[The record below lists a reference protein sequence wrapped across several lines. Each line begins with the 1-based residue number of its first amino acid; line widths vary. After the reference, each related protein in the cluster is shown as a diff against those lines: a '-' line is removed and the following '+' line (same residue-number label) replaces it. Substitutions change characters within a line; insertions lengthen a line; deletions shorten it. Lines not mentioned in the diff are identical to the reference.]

1 MIARATALL
10 EAIFGDA
17 FRSGFAVRLWDGTTL
32 PSTTDRRDFVLLVNT
47 PGALRSAFSPPL
59 DRNAGATFVSGALD
73 VEGDLTAAIA
83 ALNAAGGARS
93 ALQKAR
99 IGLLL
104 TRLPRDPRP
113 VPPGADLRGKVHS
126 RERDRAAI
134 SYHYD
139 HSVDFYRTFLDRDLV
154 YSCAYYDDGI
164 STIDAAQQAK
174 LRYVLDKLR
183 LEPGMTFLD
192 IGCGWGSLVIAAAR
206 RGAQAL
212 GITLSRA
219 QHEEANRRILEL
231 GLEDRARVEF
241 RDYRDLQGLTFDRIA
256 SIGMVEHV
264 GRAMQPTYFTAAMA
278 ALRPGGL
285 FLNHGIA
292 EQSPGRKAP
301 PNPFIER
308 YVFPDGDL
316 VAVAD
321 SLAIA
326 ERTGFEVRDVENLR
340 EHYARTLRA
349 WVANI
354 ERNRDTAIEQAGEEA
369 YRVWRL
375 YMAASAVSFDNASI
389 GIYQSL
395 LARPSASG
403 HVAIPPTR
411 RDLYSERREPV
422 VGDVAS
428 ARGDNGVTHP
438 HESKLP

>member
-1 MIARATALL
+1 MIGRATALL

-17 FRSGFAVRLWDGTTL
+17 YRRDFAVRLWDGTSL
-32 PSTTDRRDFVLLVNT
+32 PSTTARSDFTLLVNT
-47 PGALRSAFSPPL
+47 PGALRSAFTPPL
-59 DRNAGATFVSGALD
+59 DRNAGATFISGGLD
-73 VEGDLTAAIA
+73 VEGDLTKAIA
-83 ALNAAGGARS
+83 ALNAASVSRTRM
-93 ALQKAR
+93 QKLHIA
-99 IGLLL
+99 LLL
-104 TRLPRDPRP
+104 ARFPREQKPAPVGAALHGRL
-113 VPPGADLRGKVHS
+113 HS

-139 HSVDFYRTFLDRDLV
+139 HPVDFYRTFLDRDLV
-154 YSCAYYDDGI
+154 YSCAYFDDGVA
-164 STIDAAQQAK
+164 TLDGAQQAK
-174 LRYVLDKLR
+174 LSYVLDKLR
-183 LEPGMTFLD
+183 LEPGMSFLD

-212 GITLSRA
+212 GITLSRM
-219 QHEEANRRILEL
+219 QHEEANRRIAAL

-241 RDYRDLQGLTFDRIA
+241 RDYRDLEKLTFDRIA

-264 GRAMQPTYFTAAMA
+264 GRKFLPVYFAAAIA

-301 PNPFIER
+301 ANPFIER

-316 VAVAD
+316 VAAAD
-321 SLAIA
+321 SLEIA

-354 ERNRDTAIEQAGEEA
+354 ERNREAAVATAGEEA

-395 LARPSASG
+395 LARPDVDG
-403 HVAIPPTR
+403 HVTIPATR
-411 RDLYSERREPV
+411 RDLYSKRREAV
-422 VGDVAS
+422 VGDVAT
-428 ARGDNGVTHP
+428 ARNDDRVVGQLET
-438 HESKLP
+438 KFT

>member
-17 FRSGFAVRLWDGTTL
+17 FRRDFAVRLWDGTTL
-32 PSTTDRRDFVLLVNT
+32 PSTTDRTTFTLLVNT
-47 PGALRSAFSPPL
+47 PGALRSAFTPPL
-59 DRNAGATFVSGALD
+59 ERNAGATFISGGLD
-73 VEGDLTAAIA
+73 VEGDLSAAIA
-83 ALNAAGGARS
+83 ALNAANASRT
-93 ALQKAR
+93 AFQKAR
-99 IGLLL
+99 IALLL
-104 TRLPRDPRP
+104 MRLPRDPRP
-113 VPPGADLRGKVHS
+113 APRGAELHGRRHS

-139 HSVDFYRTFLDRDLV
+139 HPVDFYRTFLDRDMV

-164 STIDAAQQAK
+164 GSLDAAQQAK
-174 LRYVLDKLR
+174 LGYVLDKLR
-183 LEPGMTFLD
+183 VEPGMAFLD
-192 IGCGWGSLVIAAAR
+192 IGCGWGSLVLAAAR

-212 GITLSRA
+212 GITLSRV
-219 QHEEANRRILEL
+219 QYEEANRRIAEC

-241 RDYRDLQGLTFDRIA
+241 RDYRDLAGLTFDRIA
-256 SIGMVEHV
+256 SVGMVEHV
-264 GRAMQPTYFTAAMA
+264 GRRMLPAYFAAAMA
-278 ALRPGGL
+278 ALRPSGL

-292 EQSPGRKAP
+292 EQSPGRKPP

-321 SLAIA
+321 GLAIA
-326 ERTGFEVRDVENLR
+326 ERSGFEIRDVENLR

-354 ERNRDTAIEQAGEEA
+354 ERNHDAAVAAAGEAA

-389 GIYQSL
+389 GVYQSL
-395 LARPSASG
+395 LARPDASG
-403 HVAIPPTR
+403 SVTIPATR
-411 RDLYSERREPV
+411 RDLYSERRQSV
-422 VGDVAS
+422 VGDIAT
-428 ARGDNGVTHP
+428 ARFNKRVTDP
-438 HESKLP
+438 DKAELG